1 MLIDCHGYR
10 LTDRGFMKWR
20 PRPYRIKTEGGATYV
35 CFTNDALRCIHRYT
49 TSAGETVAEWAYGP
63 WDDAANLVYI
73 PINQPREVRHGR
85 VL

>member
-10 LTDRGFMKWR
+10 LTDRGFMSWR
-20 PRPYRIKTEGGATYV
+20 PKPYRIKVVGGTTYV
-35 CFTNDALRCIHRYT
+35 CFTDDPLRCIHRY
-49 TSAGETVAEWAYGP
+49 AEAGGETVAEWAYGS
-63 WDDAANLVYI
+63 WDDAENLSYI

>member
-10 LTDRGFMKWR
+10 LTDRGFMYWR
-20 PRPYRIKTEGGATYV
+20 PKPYRVKVVGTTTYV
-35 CFTNDALRCIHRYT
+35 CFTNDLMRCIHRYT
-49 TSAGETVAEWAYGP
+49 DGGGEIVAEWAYGS
-63 WDDAANLVYI
+63 WEDAERLEYI